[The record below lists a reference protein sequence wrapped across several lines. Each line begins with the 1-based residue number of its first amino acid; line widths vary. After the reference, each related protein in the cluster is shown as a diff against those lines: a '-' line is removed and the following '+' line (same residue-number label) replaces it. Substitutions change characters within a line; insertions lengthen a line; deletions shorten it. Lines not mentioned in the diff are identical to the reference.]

1 MPKNR
6 LQDLDETDIE
16 ILKILT
22 EDGRTSHRQIAHDLT
37 RSPVTIKK
45 HVDKLEADGIISNYA
60 ASINYENLGY
70 DIIAFIEL
78 TISKGKMIEV
88 EEKIAN
94 FPNIFGVFDVTGTFD
109 ALLLGRFQTRSELS
123 EMVKKINSFE
133 FIVRTNTHLIL
144 NVIKNGTDFTGLIEN
159 EMKKEGKK

>member
-1 MPKNR
+1 MSKNR
-6 LQDLDETDIE
+6 LNDLDETDLE

-22 EDGRTSHRQIAHDLT
+22 EDGRTSHRKISEVLQK
-37 RSPVTIKK
+37 SPVTIKK
-45 HVDKLEADGIISNYA
+45 HVDKLEDDGIINNYG
-60 ASINYENLGY
+60 ASIDYENLGY

-78 TISKGKMIEV
+78 TISKGRMIEV
-88 EEKIAN
+88 EEKIAS

-109 ALLLGRFQTRSELS
+109 ALLLGRFQSRSELS

-144 NVIKNGTDFTGLIEN
+144 NIIKNGTDFTSLIES
-159 EMKKEGKK
+159 ELKKPE

>member
-1 MPKNR
+1 MSNYR
-6 LQDLDETDIE
+6 LKDLDETDID

-22 EDGRTSHRQIAHDLT
+22 EDGRTSHRKISEVLEK
-37 RSPVTIKK
+37 SPVTIKK
-45 HVDKLEADGIISNYA
+45 HADKLEKEGIISNYG

-88 EEKIAN
+88 EEKIAS

-144 NVIKNGTDFTGLIEN
+144 NVIKNGTDFTHLIEN
-159 EMKKEGKK
+159 ELKKPK